1 LDFVTLAAPLQVR
14 RRQSWRAACSVPTP
28 SRGGVPCRDVENMP
42 YGFYI
47 SAEGAQAQARRMQ
60 KLLERKTQVQV
71 NLNAGK
77 SYLTEHYRPCQL

>member
-1 LDFVTLAAPLQVR
+1 
-14 RRQSWRAACSVPTP
+14 
-28 SRGGVPCRDVENMP
+28 MP

-71 NLNAGK
+71 NLNTGK
-77 SYLTEHYRPCQL
+77 SYLTENYRPCQL